1 MEIDG
6 DENLNSN
13 LVSFS
18 FLHDHLHGTCLI
30 FSGFFGAALVHIG
43 FFPQSSKRRRPKS
56 MKTPSFSTGLTI

>member
-18 FLHDHLHGTCLI
+18 FLHDHLQGTCLI
-30 FSGFFGAALVHIG
+30 FSGFFGAALVQIG